1 MKKKFNTPTFKKLM
15 NEIGNYRILLV
26 ISILLSLFTVALT
39 LYIPILFGDSIDLII
54 DNGISLDY
62 IISCLKYISILI
74 LVNSLLTWIMN
85 IINNKIAF
93 NVVKNIRNKAIVK
106 IQSLPLSYVDKQSNG
121 DIVQRMI
128 GDVDQ
133 VSDGLLLGLTQLFS
147 GVITIVITLVFMFKK
162 SLIITLLVI
171 VLTPLS
177 FLVAKFIAHK
187 SYSLF
192 KKQNSTRGKQ
202 TALIDEMIGN
212 QKLVKAFGYE
222 DKVKDDF
229 DKVNKE
235 LCEYATNATFFSSL
249 TNPCTRAV
257 NSLIYAI
264 VALVGAYLIL
274 NNHLTVGGLTVLLS
288 YANQYMKPFND
299 ISSVVTE
306 LQNALVCADR
316 VFELIEQDSEISE
329 KDEILPSVS
338 GEVNIDNISF
348 RYDDDKPLIDD
359 FSLDVR
365 SGQSIAIVGPTG
377 CGKTTFINLLMRFYD
392 VNSGLIKVDGIDIKD
407 VTRHSL
413 RQNYGMVL
421 QDTWIKQG
429 SVRENVALG
438 KVDASEEEIVAACK
452 QAHSYEFIKRLPNG
466 LDTIIDENSLSS
478 GQKQLLCITRVMLAL
493 PPMLILDEATSS
505 IDTFTEQEIQGAF
518 DKLMDGRTSFVVA
531 HRLSTIR
538 NADVILVMKD
548 GHIIEK
554 GNHDELMKKNG
565 FYTNLYNSQ
574 FIKNV
579 E

>member
-1 MKKKFNTPTFKKLM
+1 MNKKNAPTFKKLL
-15 NEIGNYRILLV
+15 NELGKYKILLL
-26 ISILLSLFTVALT
+26 ISIILSLATVLLT
-39 LYIPILFGDSIDLII
+39 LYIPILFGDSIDLIVDSSVTLEDI
-54 DNGISLDY
+54 VSLLKK
-62 IISCLKYISILI
+62 IALLICL
-74 LVNSLLTWIMN
+74 NSLLTWIMN
-85 IINNKIAF
+85 VINNRVTF
-93 NVVKNIRNKAIVK
+93 NVIKNIRNKATLK
-106 IQSLPLSYVDKQSNG
+106 IQSLPLSYIDTKSSG

-133 VSDGLLLGLTQLFS
+133 IGDGLLLGLTQLFS
-147 GVITIVITLVFMFKK
+147 GVITIIITLFFMFKM
-162 SLIITLLVI
+162 SFEVTILVI

-177 FLVAKFIAHK
+177 FIVARFIARK

-192 KKQNSTRGKQ
+192 KKQNMTRGKQ

-212 QKLVKAFGYE
+212 EKIVKAFNYE
-222 DKVKDDF
+222 DRVKASFKEVNDD
-229 DKVNKE
+229 
-235 LCEYATNATFFSSL
+235 LCKYSTSAIFFSSL

-257 NSLIYAI
+257 NSLIYAL
-264 VALVGAYLIL
+264 VALFGAYLIL
-274 NNHLTVGGLTVLLS
+274 NDNLTVGGLTVLLS

-306 LQNALVCADR
+306 LQNAFTCADR
-316 VFELIEQDSEISE
+316 VFELIEEDSEIKE
-329 KDEILPSVS
+329 KDEIMPSSMGHVS
-338 GEVNIDNISF
+338 IDNVSF
-348 RYDDDKPLIDD
+348 RYVKDRPLIEN

-365 SGQSIAIVGPTG
+365 PGQSIAIVGPTG

-392 VNSGLIKVDGIDIKD
+392 VCDGSIKIDEKDIRD

-413 RQNYGMVL
+413 RQNFGMVL
-421 QDTWIKQG
+421 QETWIKQG
-429 SVRENVALG
+429 TVRENVSLG
-438 KVDASEEEIVAACK
+438 RIDASEEEIIEACK
-452 QAHSYEFIKRLPNG
+452 KAHSYEFIKRLPDG

-505 IDTFTEQEIQGAF
+505 IDTRTEIQIQSAF

-554 GNHDELMKKNG
+554 GNHDELMKLNG

-574 FIKNV
+574 FVKNV
-579 E
+579 D